1 MRDTF
6 LWRLCQKE
14 CARSDCD
21 TKYEWISNVKQLFE
35 NWRKHIN
42 ENESDHLNLKGMG
55 DALSG
60 AATLPKIYPREAAEL
75 EEKGLTDRYLA
86 AAKAADEKEG
96 KLLHPGQYLRQ
107 PDELDVYLGLSQEA
121 PAAAPSSAGGK
132 QAVVSNVQ
140 KMYDDLRTY
149 DTKFQKD
156 PEIRKKYEAAL
167 GAINSLLR
175 SL

>member
-1 MRDTF
+1 MN
-6 LWRLCQKE
+6 K
-14 CARSDCD
+14 
-21 TKYEWISNVKQLFE
+21 LFE
-35 NWRKHIN
+35 NWRKHVN
-42 ENESDHLNLKGMG
+42 EAEGDLFDLGGDIGLMGLK
-55 DALSG
+55 
-60 AATLPKIYPREAAEL
+60 KKYPQEAAAL
-75 EEKGLTDRYLA
+75 EKKGLIDRYFA
-86 AAKAADEKEG
+86 AAKAEEKRSKG
-96 KLLHPGQYLRQ
+96 QNILSPSQYLRQ
-107 PDELDVYLGLSQEA
+107 PDEVDAFLGLSQEA
-121 PAAAPSSAGGK
+121 PAAAPSSGGGK

>member
-1 MRDTF
+1 M
-6 LWRLCQKE
+6 KI
-14 CARSDCD
+14 
-21 TKYEWISNVKQLFE
+21 TKQQLKQIISEEIEKTL
-35 NWRKHIN
+35 N
-42 ENESDHLNLKGMG
+42 EDESDHLNLKGMG

-60 AATLPKIYPREAAEL
+60 AAVLPKRYPREAAEL
-75 EEKGLTDRYLA
+75 ERRGLTDRYLA
-86 AAKAADEKEG
+86 AAKAADKKEG

-107 PDELDVYLGLSQEA
+107 PDELDAYLGLSQEA

-156 PEIRKKYEAAL
+156 PQIRKKYEAAL
-167 GAINSLLR
+167 GAINALLR

>member
-1 MRDTF
+1 M
-6 LWRLCQKE
+6 
-14 CARSDCD
+14 
-21 TKYEWISNVKQLFE
+21 NQLFE

-42 ENESDHLNLKGMG
+42 EDESDHLNLKGMG

-60 AATLPKIYPREAAEL
+60 RATLPKIYPQEAAEL
-75 EEKGLTDRYLA
+75 EKRGLTDRYLA
-86 AAKAADEKEG
+86 AAKAADEQEG
-96 KLLHPGQYLRQ
+96 KLLDPGQYLRQ
-107 PDELDVYLGLSQEA
+107 PDELDAYLGLSQET

>member
-1 MRDTF
+1 MKITKQQ
-6 LWRLCQKE
+6 LKE
-14 CARSDCD
+14 I
-21 TKYEWISNVKQLFE
+21 ISEEIEKTL
-35 NWRKHIN
+35 N
-42 ENESDHLNLKGMG
+42 EDESDRLNLKGMG

-75 EEKGLTDRYLA
+75 ERRGLTDRYLA
-86 AAKAADEKEG
+86 AAKAADKKEG
-96 KLLHPGQYLRQ
+96 KLLHPGQYLKQ
-107 PDELDVYLGLSQEA
+107 PDELDAYLGLSQQA
-121 PAAAPSSAGGK
+121 QASASSGGGK

-156 PEIRKKYEAAL
+156 PQIRKKYEAAL

>member
-1 MRDTF
+1 MARRKNKKRIDPRYFLHETTYRD
-6 LWRLCQKE
+6 LDE
-14 CARSDCD
+14 D
-21 TKYEWISNVKQLFE
+21 
-35 NWRKHIN
+35 
-42 ENESDHLNLKGMG
+42 ESEKLDFVG
-55 DALSG
+55 DGSAWKL
-60 AATLPKIYPREAAEL
+60 AQNDAVLPKKYPQEAAEL
-75 EEKGLTDRYLA
+75 EKKGLTDRYFA
-86 AAKAADEKEG
+86 AATAAKKKEG
-96 KLLHPGQYLRQ
+96 KFLHPGQYLKQ
-107 PDELDVYLGLSQEA
+107 PDELDAYLGLSQEA
-121 PAAAPSSAGGK
+121 PAATPSSGGGK

>member
-1 MRDTF
+1 MKITKQQ
-6 LWRLCQKE
+6 LKE
-14 CARSDCD
+14 I
-21 TKYEWISNVKQLFE
+21 ISEEIEKTL
-35 NWRKHIN
+35 N
-42 ENESDHLNLKGMG
+42 ENESDHLNLNENDELKGK
-55 DALSG
+55 LSN
-60 AATLPKIYPREAAEL
+60 AFKIRSDPEYLLNIMSTRYPIVIDKIKKR
-75 EEKGLTDRYLA
+75 GLGDRYVA
-86 AAKAADEKEG
+86 AAKAADKQHG
-96 KLLHPGQYLRQ
+96 ALLDPNQYLRQ
-107 PDELDVYLGLSQEA
+107 PDELDAYLGLSQKA